1 MYGETIKAVE
11 AAREILKAQGYF
23 VDNLWHVDDV
33 HFLCEEK
40 NHQPVSDTEA
50 MEIFAI
56 ANQSFDGEFGLN
68 WKQLEKALDYYV
80 KKKKSLSLFT

>member
-23 VDNLWHVDDV
+23 VDNLWHVDDI

-40 NHQPVSDTEA
+40 NHLPISDTEA
-50 MEIFAI
+50 MEIFAL

-68 WKQLEKALDYYV
+68 WKQLENALDYYV
-80 KKKKSLSLFT
+80 KRKELLSLLA